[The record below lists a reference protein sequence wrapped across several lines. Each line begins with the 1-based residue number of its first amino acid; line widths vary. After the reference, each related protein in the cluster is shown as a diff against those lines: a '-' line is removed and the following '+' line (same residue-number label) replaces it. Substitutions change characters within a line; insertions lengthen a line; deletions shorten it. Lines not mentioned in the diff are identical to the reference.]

1 MKNNGSNDMY
11 GMYSFYKD
19 LNENNKELF
28 KGGNFMRQA
37 KNKFTLTM
45 NGFNIEEV
53 DNYIENLE
61 SDQDAKLTDVILRL
75 DEVAQEN
82 EALTKKLNDLKSELA
97 QKSQSEELMQ
107 YAIKKASE
115 WAELFSQNAAKKAA
129 ELERVGKEQEISL
142 NKKIEAYNKALK
154 SSTEKLSFLLSLELE
169 KDNNLFETATDPV
182 DSSTTEGVKNS
193 DGSIVPN
200 FFDVNIEKEAS
211 EEKASDVSLEVDNK
225 EIINQASEEKKEHNA
240 TEPAE
245 ENINVN
251 NVPDEAEVV
260 AFKESKTKGKF
271 DNMFL
276 EITFEEKN
284 ALVKGM
290 SSNSDSME
298 TEEDVEDEVGAQQNL
313 SENNEDDDN
322 NGDGDIEN
330 IRRKYIVGK
339 IAGEDLHD
347 GSGNIII
354 RKDNIISMETVAA
367 AEREGK
373 LASLIVDMKIPEEY

>member
-1 MKNNGSNDMY
+1 MKNNGPNDMY

-19 LNENNKELF
+19 LNENNKEMF
-28 KGGNFMRQA
+28 GGGNFMRQA

-82 EALTKKLNDLKSELA
+82 EALTKRLNDLKSELA

-115 WAELFSQNAAKKAA
+115 WAELFSQNAAKKAS

-182 DSSTTEGVKNS
+182 DNSSTEGVKNS

-200 FFDVNIEKEAS
+200 FFDVNIEKD
-211 EEKASDVSLEVDNK
+211 SDVSLEIDNK
-225 EIINQASEEKKEHNA
+225 EIINKASEEKKEHNSM
-240 TEPAE
+240 EPAG

-260 AFKESKTKGKF
+260 AFKENKTKGKF

-290 SSNSDSME
+290 PSNSDSME
-298 TEEDVEDEVGAQQNL
+298 TEDVEDQVSDQQNL
-313 SENNEDDDN
+313 SENNE
-322 NGDGDIEN
+322 DGDIEN